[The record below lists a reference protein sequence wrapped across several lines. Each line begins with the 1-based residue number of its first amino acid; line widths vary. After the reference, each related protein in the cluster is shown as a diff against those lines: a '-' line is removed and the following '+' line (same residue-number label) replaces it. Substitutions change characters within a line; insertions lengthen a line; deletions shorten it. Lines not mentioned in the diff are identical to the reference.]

1 LEGLGVD
8 PEFWRGRRVLLTG
21 HTGFKG
27 SWLALWLESLGSE
40 VVGLS
45 NGVPTTPSLFELA
58 RVGEGVRSIEGDIR
72 DPQTVERALA
82 DSDAEIV
89 IHMAAQSLVRR
100 SFEQPVETYATNV
113 MGTVHVLDA
122 ARRSDRVRVV
132 VNVTT
137 DKCYEN
143 REWVWGYREHEPM
156 GGYDPYSNSKAC
168 AELVTAAF
176 RSSYAEGEGG
186 PAIASARA
194 GNVIGGGDWAED
206 RLVPDLMRAAV
217 EGRSALVRNP
227 DAIRPWQHVL
237 NPLSGYLML
246 AQALW
251 DSPEHAEAW
260 NFGPEDADARTV
272 RWMIDRLS
280 ETWRE
285 PIAWRQED
293 GETPHEAQSL
303 KLDSSKARARLG
315 WSPTWG
321 LQDALTSIAVW
332 YKAQQSGADPRRQTL
347 DQIAAFQAGERPLAA
362 GNE

>member
-1 LEGLGVD
+1 MEGLAVD

-45 NGVPTTPSLFELA
+45 MGVPTDPSLFEVA
-58 RVGEGVRSIEGDIR
+58 RVGEGVTSIEADIR
-72 DPQTVERALA
+72 DADAVQRALA
-82 DSDAEIV
+82 DSRAEVV

-100 SFEQPVETYATNV
+100 SFDQPVETYATNV

-122 ARRSDRVRVV
+122 ARRSDEVRVV

-156 GGYDPYSNSKAC
+156 GGYDPYSSSKGC

-176 RSSYAEGEGG
+176 RRSYAHGEAG

-217 EGRSALVRNP
+217 EGRPAVVRNP

-251 DSPEHAEAW
+251 GSREHAQAW
-260 NFGPEDADARTV
+260 NFGPDEGDARPV
-272 RWMIDRLS
+272 RWMIDRLG
-280 ETWRE
+280 EEWGE
-285 PIAWRQED
+285 PIAWRKED
-293 GETPHEAQSL
+293 GETPHEAQYL
-303 KLDSSKARARLG
+303 KLDSSKAKARLG
-315 WSPTWG
+315 WSPTWA
-321 LQDALTSIAVW
+321 LDDALTSIAAW
-332 YKAQQSGADPRRQTL
+332 YKTERSGGDLRRHAL
-347 DQIAAFQAGERPLAA
+347 DQIGAFQAGGPPLVE
-362 GNE
+362 G

>member
-1 LEGLGVD
+1 MESLGVD
-8 PEFWRGRRVLLTG
+8 PEFWHGRRVLLTG

-27 SWLALWLESLGSE
+27 SWLALWLERLGAE

-45 NGVPTTPSLFELA
+45 MGVPTNPSLFELA
-58 RVGEGVRSIEGDIR
+58 RVGEGVSSIEADIR
-72 DPQTVERALA
+72 DAEAVKRAVA
-82 DSDAEIV
+82 DARPEIV

-100 SFEQPVETYATNV
+100 SFAQPVETYATNV

-122 ARRSDRVRVV
+122 ACRSDGVRVV

-156 GGYDPYSNSKAC
+156 GGYDPYSSSKGC

-176 RSSYAEGEGG
+176 RRSYARGEAG

-206 RLVPDLMRAAV
+206 RLVPDLMRAAL
-217 EGRSALVRNP
+217 EGRPALVRSP

-237 NPLSGYLML
+237 NPLSGYLIL

-251 DSPEHAEAW
+251 GSREHAEGW
-260 NFGPEDADARTV
+260 NFGPEDGDARAV
-272 RWMIDRLS
+272 QWMIERLG
-280 ETWRE
+280 EAWGE

-293 GETPHEAQSL
+293 GETPHEAHYL
-303 KLDSSKARARLG
+303 KLDSSKARALLG
-315 WSPTWG
+315 WSPTWALG
-321 LQDALTSIAVW
+321 DALTSIAAW
-332 YKAQQSGADPRRQTL
+332 YRTQRSGGDLRGHTL
-347 DQIAAFQAGERPLAA
+347 DQIAAFEAGQPPLGAA
-362 GNE
+362 R

>member
-1 LEGLGVD
+1 MEGLAVD
-8 PEFWRGRRVLLTG
+8 PKFWLGRRVLLTG

-27 SWLALWLESLGSE
+27 SWLALWLESLGAE

-45 NGVPTTPSLFELA
+45 LGVPTDPSLFEVA
-58 RVGEGVRSIEGDIR
+58 RVGEGVTSIEADIR
-72 DPQTVERALA
+72 DAEAVQRALA
-82 DSDAEIV
+82 DSRAEIV

-122 ARRSDRVRVV
+122 ACRSDQARVV

-143 REWVWGYREHEPM
+143 REWVWGYREYEPM
-156 GGYDPYSNSKAC
+156 GGYDPYSSSKGC

-176 RSSYAEGEGG
+176 RSSYAQGDAG

-194 GNVIGGGDWAED
+194 GNVIGGGDWADD

-217 EGRSALVRNP
+217 EGRPALVRNP

-251 DSPEHAEAW
+251 SSREHADAW
-260 NFGPEDADARTV
+260 NFGPDEGDARPV
-272 RWMIDRLS
+272 RWMIDRLGEAWGES
-280 ETWRE
+280 
-285 PIAWRQED
+285 IAWRQED
-293 GETPHEAQSL
+293 GETPHEAQYL
-303 KLDSSKARARLG
+303 KLDSAKAKARLG
-315 WSPTWG
+315 WSPTWS
-321 LQDALTSIAVW
+321 LDDALTSIAAW
-332 YKAQQSGADPRRQTL
+332 YRTERSGGDLRGHAL
-347 DQIAAFQAGERPLAA
+347 DQIGAFQAGRPPPGA
-362 GNE
+362 G